1 MEGYIIAN
9 DYENELCIWHEKELC
24 EALLEQ
30 EFEAKKLAMFEAAYG
45 DE

>member
-30 EFEAKKLAMFEAAYG
+30 EFEARKEAMFAQTWE
-45 DE
+45 D